1 MGKYCSE
8 IVILFFIWVETNKVH
23 TNMYQNFYGKET
35 IDLDTH
41 GKSSGRN
48 GNYSTNYQISGR
60 ELMTPDE
67 VRLLDN
73 RYALLFIRGERPI
86 IDLKYNILKH
96 PNVALTTDGSGKA
109 YVHGKTDR
117 ATATIELDENVE
129 EYKNENEELDTL
141 EDYELLSD
149 EEIENYLLEV
159 A

>member
-1 MGKYCSE
+1 M
-8 IVILFFIWVETNKVH
+8 F
-23 TNMYQNFYGKET
+23 QNFYGKET

-41 GKSSGRN
+41 GKSSGRS

-86 IDLKYNILKH
+86 MDLKYDILKH
-96 PNVALTTDGSGKA
+96 PNVAYTTDGKEKP
-109 YVHGKTDR
+109 YIHGKTDK
-117 ATATIELDENVE
+117 ATASIVFDEKIENYKIENVE
-129 EYKNENEELDTL
+129 QELL
-141 EDYELLSD
+141 GNYELLSED
-149 EEIENYLLEV
+149 EIEEIFKEV